1 MDSAKVLQVLLKNR
15 LIDEQTAIK
24 IREEVKRSNKSPYRV
39 VQELGIMTEEQLL
52 KVLSREFKV
61 QIAETGEVDVDPTV
75 VQLVPREFCEKNEVF
90 PLRRKGRVLY
100 VAMADPTNWSAIDN
114 LRFLTNFSIE
124 PLLMTPEKINQ
135 LIVKAYGEKSEVT
148 ELAKAMAEEGE
159 AEGLEVV
166 EEKEEEDVGDAVAAA
181 KDSQVQRYVH
191 TLLKEA
197 IEKRASDIHI
207 EPYEKKLRIRLRID
221 GVLREIEPPPYKFAR
236 GIVSVIKIMSNLKIE
251 ERRLPQDGHL
261 KIRDKQG
268 RVIDFRVSTL
278 PVKHGE
284 KVVLRILDK
293 SSLTLDL
300 KKLGFEPD
308 ALQKFEWAI
317 TRPYGMILVT
327 GPTGS
332 GKTTTLYS
340 ALSILN
346 KPGVN
351 IMTAEDPVEF
361 EFEGINQ
368 VQVRE
373 EIGLT
378 FAAALRAFLR
388 QDPDIIMVGEIR
400 DSETAS
406 IAVKAALTGHLV
418 LSTLHTNDAPSTIAR
433 LVDMGI
439 PPYLIADS
447 LILVMAQRL
456 VRKLC
461 PQCKRPIKPSPEKL
475 RLVGID
481 EAFIAGNTVY
491 GEGEGP
497 CDVCN
502 GARYKG
508 REGIYEVMLVTSE
521 IKEYILEG
529 KPIHEIRELAR
540 QQGMLTLREAAIL
553 KFKKGIT
560 SLEEVIRVTMEG

>member
-1 MDSAKVLQVLLKNR
+1 MDAVKVIQVLLKNR
-15 LIDEQTAIK
+15 LVDENTAIR
-24 IREEVKRSNKSPYRV
+24 IREEVKRTNKSPYKV
-39 VQELGIMTEEQLL
+39 IQEMGIMTEEQLL
-52 KVLSREFKV
+52 KIMSREFKV
-61 QIAETGEVDVDPTV
+61 QIAETGEVDIDPTLT
-75 VQLVPREFCEKNEVF
+75 QMVPREFCEKNEVF
-90 PLRRKGRVLY
+90 PLRRKGRILY
-100 VAMADPTNWSAIDN
+100 VAMADPTNWSVIDN
-114 LRFLTNFSIE
+114 LRFLTNLSVE
-124 PLLMTPEKINQ
+124 PLLMTPERIQQ
-135 LIVKAYGEKSEVT
+135 LIVKAYGEKSEVS
-148 ELAKAMAEEGE
+148 ELVKEMAEEDSGE
-159 AEGLEVV
+159 IEVV
-166 EEKEEEDVGDAVAAA
+166 EEKEEEDMVDAAVAA
-181 KDSQVQRYVH
+181 KDTAIQRYVQ

-197 IEKRASDIHI
+197 IERKASDIHI
-207 EPYEKKLRIRLRID
+207 EPFEKKLRIRLRID
-221 GVLREIEPPPYKFAR
+221 GVLREIEPPPFRYAR

-261 KIRDKQG
+261 KIKDKLG

-308 ALQKFEWAI
+308 ALQKFEYAI

-346 KPGVN
+346 KPEVN

-378 FAAALRAFLR
+378 FAAALRSFLR

-400 DSETAS
+400 DGETAS

-433 LVDMGI
+433 LIDMGI

-461 PQCKRPIKPSPEKL
+461 PQCKKPVKPAPEKL
-475 RLVGID
+475 RLVGLD
-481 EAFIAGNTVY
+481 ETFIQGKTVY
-491 GEGEGP
+491 GEGEGN
-497 CDVCN
+497 CDLCR
-502 GARYKG
+502 GSRYKG
-508 REGIYEVMLVTSE
+508 REGIYEVMLISPT
-521 IKEYILEG
+521 IREYILEG
-529 KPIHEIRELAR
+529 RPIHEIREKAR
-540 QQGMLTLREAAIL
+540 EEGMLTLREAALL
-553 KFKKGIT
+553 KFQRGIT

>member
-1 MDSAKVLQVLLKNR
+1 MDVGKVVSVLLKYR
-15 LIDEQTAIK
+15 LIDEATAMK
-24 IREEVKRSNKSPYRV
+24 IREEVKRTNKSPYKV
-39 VQELGIMTEEQLL
+39 IQEMGLMTEEQLL
-52 KVLSREFKV
+52 KILSREFKV
-61 QIAETGEVDVDPTV
+61 QIAELGEEPIDPTL
-75 VQLVPREFCEKNEVF
+75 VQLVPRDFCEKNEVF
-90 PLRRKGRVLY
+90 PLKRKGRVLF
-100 VAMADPTNWSAIDN
+100 VAMADPTKWDVLDN
-114 LRFLTNFSIE
+114 LRFLTNFSVE
-124 PLLMTPEKINQ
+124 PLLMSPEKIQN
-135 LIVKAYGEKSEVT
+135 LIVKAYGEKSEVSEIVK
-148 ELAKAMAEEGE
+148 ELAEES
-159 AEGLEVV
+159 EVEELQFV
-166 EEKEEEDVGDAVAAA
+166 EEKEEEDQVDATVAA
-181 KDSQVQRYVH
+181 KDSAVQRYVT
-191 TLLKEA
+191 TLLREA
-197 IEKRASDIHI
+197 IERRASDIHI
-207 EPYEKKLRIRLRID
+207 EPFEKKLRIRFRID
-221 GVLREIEPPPYKFAR
+221 GTLREVEPPPHKYAR

-261 KIRDKQG
+261 KMKDKAG

-308 ALQKFEWAI
+308 ALQKFEYAI

-346 KPGVN
+346 KPEVN

-368 VQVRE
+368 VQVKE

-378 FAAALRAFLR
+378 FAAALRSFLR

-461 PQCKRPIKPSPEKL
+461 PQCKKPVQPNAEKL
-475 RLVGID
+475 RLVGLD
-481 EAFIAGNTVY
+481 PSFLAGKVVY
-491 GEGEGP
+491 GEGEGN
-497 CDVCN
+497 CDVCR
-502 GARYKG
+502 GSRYKG
-508 REGIYEVMLVTSE
+508 REGIYEVMLVTPSIRE
-521 IKEYILEG
+521 MILEQR
-529 KPIHEIRELAR
+529 PIHEIREKAR
-540 QQGMLTLREAAIL
+540 EEGMLTLREAALL
-553 KFKKGIT
+553 KFQRGIT

>member
-1 MDSAKVLQVLLKNR
+1 MDAGKVVQILLKYK
-15 LIDEQTAIK
+15 LVDESTAVR
-24 IREEVKRSNKSPYRV
+24 IREEVKRANKSPYKV
-39 VQELGIMTEEQLL
+39 VQELGLMTEEQLL
-52 KVLSREFKV
+52 KILAREFKV
-61 QIAETGEVDVDPTV
+61 QIAEVGDDTLDAALI
-75 VQLVPREFCEKNEVF
+75 QAVPREFCEKYEIF
-90 PLRRKGRVLY
+90 PLRRKGRVLF
-100 VAMADPTNWSAIDN
+100 VAMADPTRWDIIDN
-114 LRFLTNFSIE
+114 LRFLTNLSVE
-124 PLLMTPEKINQ
+124 PLLMNPDKINQ
-135 LIVKAYGEKSEVT
+135 LIVKAYGEKSEVSEMVR
-148 ELAKAMAEEGE
+148 ELSETSEVE
-159 AEGLEVV
+159 DLTVV
-166 EEKEEEDVGDAVAAA
+166 EEKEEEEILDPTAVA
-181 KDSQVQRYVH
+181 KDSAIQRFAL
-191 TLLKEA
+191 TLLREA

-207 EPYEKKLRIRLRID
+207 EPYEKKMRIRLRID
-221 GVLREIEPPPYKFAR
+221 GTLREIEPPPFKYAR

-261 KIRDKQG
+261 KIADKMG
-268 RVIDFRVSTL
+268 KVIDFRVSTL

-308 ALQKFEWAI
+308 SLQKFETAI
-317 TRPYGMILVT
+317 KRPYGMILVT

-346 KPGVN
+346 DPGVN

-378 FAAALRAFLR
+378 FASALRSFLR

-400 DSETAS
+400 DGETAS

-418 LSTLHTNDAPSTIAR
+418 LSTLHTNDAPSAIAR

-447 LILVMAQRL
+447 LILIMAQRL
-456 VRKLC
+456 VRRLC
-461 PQCKRPIKPSPEKL
+461 PQCKKPIQPSDEKL
-475 RLVGID
+475 RVVGLD
-481 EAFIAGNTVY
+481 RSFIAGKVVY
-491 GEGEGP
+491 GEGDTN
-497 CDVCN
+497 CDLCR

-508 REGIYEVMLVTSE
+508 REGIYEVMYVTPSIRE
-521 IKEYILEG
+521 MILEG
-529 KPIHEIRELAR
+529 RAIHEIREKAR
-540 QQGMLTLREAAIL
+540 DEGMLTLREAALL
-553 KFKKGIT
+553 KFQKGIT

>member
-1 MDSAKVLQVLLKNR
+1 MDAGKVIQALLKNR
-15 LIDEQTAIK
+15 FIDQQTAIK
-24 IREEVKRSNKSPYRV
+24 IREEITRSKKSPYKV
-39 VQELGIMTEEQLL
+39 IQEMGIMTEEQLL

-61 QIAETGEVDVDPTV
+61 QIAETGDVEVDPTI
-75 VQLVPREFCEKNEVF
+75 VQLVPREFCEQNEVF
-90 PLRRKGRVLY
+90 PLRRKGRILY
-100 VAMADPTNWSAIDN
+100 VAMADPTKWAVIDN
-114 LRFLTNFSIE
+114 LRFLTNLSVE
-124 PLLMTPEKINQ
+124 PLLMTPDRIGQ
-135 LIVKAYGEKSEVT
+135 LIIKAYGEKSEVS
-148 ELAKAMAEEGE
+148 ELAKEMAESVEVE
-159 AEGLEVV
+159 ELQVV
-166 EEKEEEDVGDAVAAA
+166 EEKEEEELADAAAAA
-181 KDSQVQRYVH
+181 KDSTVQRYVQ

-207 EPYEKKLRIRLRID
+207 EPFEKKLRIRLRID
-221 GVLREIEPPPYKFAR
+221 GVLREIDPPHFKYAK

-261 KIRDKQG
+261 KIKDKLG

-308 ALQKFEWAI
+308 ALRKFEYAI

-346 KPGVN
+346 KPEVN

-378 FAAALRAFLR
+378 FAAALRSFLR

-461 PQCKRPIKPSPEKL
+461 PQCKRPVKPSEEKL
-475 RLVGID
+475 RLVGLD
-481 EAFIAGNTVY
+481 ETFLSGKTVY
-491 GEGEGP
+491 GEGEGS
-497 CDVCN
+497 CDLCR
-502 GARYKG
+502 GSRYKG
-508 REGIYEVMLVTSE
+508 REGIYEVMLITPTLR
-521 IKEYILEG
+521 EYILEG
-529 KPIHEIRELAR
+529 RPIHEIREKAR
-540 QQGMLTLREAAIL
+540 EEGMLTLREAALL
-553 KFKKGIT
+553 KFQRGIT

>member
-1 MDSAKVLQVLLKNR
+1 MDAVKVIQVLLKNKVV
-15 LIDEQTAIK
+15 DENTAIR
-24 IREEVKRSNKSPYRV
+24 IREEVKRTNKSPYKV
-39 VQELGIMTEEQLL
+39 VQEMGLMTEEQLL
-52 KVLSREFKV
+52 KIMSREFKV
-61 QIAETGEVDVDPTV
+61 QIAETGEVDIDPTLT
-75 VQLVPREFCEKNEVF
+75 QMVPREFCEKNEVF
-90 PLRRKGRVLY
+90 PLRRKGRILY
-100 VAMADPTNWSAIDN
+100 VAMADPTNWSVIDN
-114 LRFLTNFSIE
+114 LRFLTNLSVE
-124 PLLMTPEKINQ
+124 PLLMTPEKVQQ
-135 LIVKAYGEKSEVT
+135 LIVKAYGEKSEVS
-148 ELAKAMAEEGE
+148 ELVREMVEEETGDI
-159 AEGLEVV
+159 EVV
-166 EEKEEEDVGDAVAAA
+166 EEKEEEEMVDAAVAA
-181 KDSQVQRYVH
+181 KDTAIQRYVQ

-197 IEKRASDIHI
+197 IERKASDIHI
-207 EPYEKKLRIRLRID
+207 EPFEKKLRIRLRID
-221 GVLREIEPPPYKFAR
+221 GVLREIEPPPFKYAR

-261 KIRDKQG
+261 KIKDKLG

-308 ALQKFEWAI
+308 ALQKFEYAI

-346 KPGVN
+346 KTDVN

-378 FAAALRAFLR
+378 FAAALRSFLR

-400 DSETAS
+400 DGETAS

-433 LVDMGI
+433 LIDMGI

-456 VRKLC
+456 MRKLC
-461 PQCKRPIKPSPEKL
+461 PQCKKPIKPAPEKL
-475 RLVGID
+475 RLVGLD
-481 EAFIAGNTVY
+481 ESFLQGKTVY
-491 GEGEGP
+491 GEGEGN
-497 CDVCN
+497 CDLCR
-502 GARYKG
+502 GSRYKG
-508 REGIYEVMLVTSE
+508 REGIYEVMLVSPTLR
-521 IKEYILEG
+521 EYILEG
-529 KPIHEIRELAR
+529 RPIHEIREKAR
-540 QQGMLTLREAAIL
+540 EEGMLTLREAALL
-553 KFKKGIT
+553 KFQRGVT

>member
-1 MDSAKVLQVLLKNR
+1 MDAVKVIQVLLKNKVV
-15 LIDEQTAIK
+15 DENTAIR
-24 IREEVKRSNKSPYRV
+24 IREEVKRTNKSPYKV
-39 VQELGIMTEEQLL
+39 VQEMGLMTEEQLL
-52 KVLSREFKV
+52 KIMSREFKV
-61 QIAETGEVDVDPTV
+61 QIAETGEVDIDPTLT
-75 VQLVPREFCEKNEVF
+75 QMVPREFCEKNEVF
-90 PLRRKGRVLY
+90 PLRRKGRILY
-100 VAMADPTNWSAIDN
+100 VAMADPTNWSVIDN
-114 LRFLTNFSIE
+114 LRFLTNLSVE
-124 PLLMTPEKINQ
+124 PLLMTPEKVQQ
-135 LIVKAYGEKSEVT
+135 LIVKAYGEKSEVS
-148 ELAKAMAEEGE
+148 ELVREMVEEETGDI
-159 AEGLEVV
+159 EVV
-166 EEKEEEDVGDAVAAA
+166 EEKEEEEMVDAAVAA
-181 KDSQVQRYVH
+181 KDTAIQRYVQ

-197 IEKRASDIHI
+197 IERKASDIHI
-207 EPYEKKLRIRLRID
+207 EPFEKKLRIRLRID
-221 GVLREIEPPPYKFAR
+221 GVLREIEPPPFKYAR

-261 KIRDKQG
+261 KIKDKLG

-308 ALQKFEWAI
+308 ALQKFEYAI

-346 KPGVN
+346 KTDVN

-378 FAAALRAFLR
+378 FAAALRSFLR

-400 DSETAS
+400 DGETAS

-433 LVDMGI
+433 LIDMGI

-461 PQCKRPIKPSPEKL
+461 PQCKKTIKPAPEKL
-475 RLVGID
+475 RLVGLD
-481 EAFIAGNTVY
+481 ESFLQGKTVY
-491 GEGEGP
+491 GEGEGN
-497 CDVCN
+497 CDLCR
-502 GARYKG
+502 GSRYKG
-508 REGIYEVMLVTSE
+508 REGIYEVMLVSPTLR
-521 IKEYILEG
+521 EYILEG
-529 KPIHEIRELAR
+529 RPIHEIREKAR
-540 QQGMLTLREAAIL
+540 EEGMLTLREAALL
-553 KFKKGIT
+553 KFQRGVT

>member
-1 MDSAKVLQVLLKNR
+1 MDAGKVLSILLKYR

-24 IREEVKRSNKSPYRV
+24 IREEVRRSNKSVFKV
-39 VQELGIMTEEQLL
+39 VQEMGLMTEEQLL
-52 KVLSREFKV
+52 KVLAREFKV
-61 QIAETGEVDVDPTV
+61 QIAELGSDPIDPDL

-90 PLRRKGRVLY
+90 PLRRKGRVLFA
-100 VAMADPTNWSAIDN
+100 AMADPTRYEVIDN
-114 LRFLTNFSIE
+114 LRFLTNFSVE
-124 PLLMTPEKINQ
+124 PLLMSPEKIND
-135 LIVKAYGEKSEVT
+135 LIIKAYGEKSEVS
-148 ELAKAMAEEGE
+148 ELVRELKEEEGVD
-159 AEGLEVV
+159 LQVV
-166 EEKEEEDVGDAVAAA
+166 EEKEEEEVGDLTAAA
-181 KDSQVQRYVH
+181 RDSAVQKYVM
-191 TLLKEA
+191 TLLREA
-197 IEKRASDIHI
+197 IERKASDIHI
-207 EPYEKKLRIRLRID
+207 EPYEKKLRIRLRQD
-221 GVLREIEPPPYKFAR
+221 GVLREIEPPPFKYSR

-261 KIRDKQG
+261 KIKDKLG
-268 RVIDFRVSTL
+268 RIIDFRVSTL

-308 ALQKFEWAI
+308 ALRKFEYAI

-346 KPGVN
+346 KPEVN

-368 VQVRE
+368 VQVKE

-378 FAAALRAFLR
+378 FAAALRSFLR

-400 DSETAS
+400 DGETAS

-418 LSTLHTNDAPSTIAR
+418 LSTLHTNDAPSTITR
-433 LVDMGI
+433 LIDMGI
-439 PPYLIADS
+439 PPYLVADS
-447 LILVMAQRL
+447 LILIMAQRL
-456 VRKLC
+456 IRRLC
-461 PQCKRPIKPSPEKL
+461 PQCKKPVTPTDEKL
-475 RLVGID
+475 RLVGLD
-481 EAFIAGNTVY
+481 RGFIAGKVVN
-491 GEGEGP
+491 GEGDGN
-497 CDVCN
+497 CDLCK

-508 REGIYEVMLVTSE
+508 REGIYEVMLITPAIRE
-521 IKEYILEG
+521 MLLEG
-529 KPIHEIRELAR
+529 RTIAEIREKAR
-540 QQGMLTLREAAIL
+540 EEGMLTLREAALL
-553 KFKKGIT
+553 KFQRGIT